1 MALCVLVVKF
11 AFGHQSG
18 LVWLLVEIAVG
29 AAVYYLMLRV
39 FYEKLLRDAIG
50 LFLGSRKS

>member
-1 MALCVLVVKF
+1 MALCVLGVKV